1 MLFWH
6 SHLDIMG
13 RGHMCVRTRPDV
25 HKFENFSK
33 VDNKKITE
41 ISNAFEIV
49 SLSLVK
55 VNRSSFFSFTR
66 QVRAQLERDVSDY

>member
-1 MLFWH
+1 
-6 SHLDIMG
+6 
-13 RGHMCVRTRPDV
+13 MCVRTRPDV
-25 HKFENFSK
+25 HKFQQNNNLLL
-33 VDNKKITE
+33 VKITE

-55 VNRSSFFSFTR
+55 ANRSSFFSFTR